1 MIEKICIIY
10 SHHKLGDLIWQ
21 LPYIKAISNHHNK
34 QIDLIVREKTQAKE
48 ILKDLNYINIIH
60 YNNFRKKIFYWID
73 VFKLKKIFTNEDYSH
88 VYILDKINKPAV
100 AAKLAGIKNI
110 IGPGIKRQ
118 KKWLTNKNFLED
130 KDWLLSYS
138 EQSQKLL
145 KLNNIDIK
153 DIYPYIEV
161 KPSSLDKLKKNFSY
175 DGRKIAFGVD
185 SFEDYKIWYEEN
197 FIELANKFYAMKI
210 FDYIYLVCGKDKQ
223 HIVKNII
230 AKSNKNYF
238 IDCSD
243 LKLIDIIG
251 AIKDSDFFV
260 GNNSGPLNLAA
271 ALNVKSF
278 GLFAN
283 TPISQLKFSKV
294 IPLVPENYVDN
305 QFIKNREEMKK
316 LTPDKVF
323 QDIIKHLNNHK

>member
-1 MIEKICIIY
+1 MIEKICIVY

-21 LPYIKAISNHHNK
+21 LPYIKAISEHHNK
-34 QIDLIVREKTQAKE
+34 EIDLIVREKTQAKE
-48 ILKDLNYINIIH
+48 ILKDLNYINTIH
-60 YNNFRKKIFYWID
+60 YNDFRKKIFYWVD
-73 VFKLKKIFTNEDYSH
+73 VFKLKKIFSSKDYTH

-118 KKWLTNKNFLED
+118 KKWLTNKNFLND

-145 KLNNIDIK
+145 KINNIKIK
-153 DIYPYIEV
+153 DLYPHIEV
-161 KPSSLDKLKKNFSY
+161 KPSSLDELKKNFSY
-175 DGRKIAFGVD
+175 NGKKIAFGVD
-185 SFEDYKIWYEEN
+185 SFEDYKIWYEKN
-197 FIELANKFYAMKI
+197 FIELANKFYDEKV

-223 HIVKNII
+223 YIAKDII

-243 LKLIDIIG
+243 LKLIDIISV
-251 AIKDSDFFV
+251 IKDSDFFV

-283 TPISQLKFSKV
+283 TAISQLKFSKV
-294 IPLVPENYVDN
+294 IPLIPENYVDN
-305 QFIKNREEMKK
+305 QFVKDREEMKK

-323 QDIIKHLNNHK
+323 LDITKHLNDLT

>member
-1 MIEKICIIY
+1 MIEKICIVY

-21 LPYIKAISNHHNK
+21 LPYIKAISEHHNK
-34 QIDLIVREKTQAKE
+34 EIDLIVREKTQAKE
-48 ILKDLNYINIIH
+48 ILKDLNYINTIH
-60 YNNFRKKIFYWID
+60 YNDFRKKIFYWVD
-73 VFKLKKIFTNEDYSH
+73 VFKLKKIFSSEDYTH

-100 AAKLAGIKNI
+100 AARLAGIKNI

-118 KKWLTNKNFLED
+118 KKWLTNKNFLND

-145 KLNNIDIK
+145 KINNIKIK
-153 DIYPYIEV
+153 DLYPHIEV
-161 KPSSLDKLKKNFSY
+161 KPSSLDELKKNFSY
-175 DGRKIAFGVD
+175 NGKKIAFGVD
-185 SFEDYKIWYEEN
+185 SFEDYKIWYEKN
-197 FIELANKFYAMKI
+197 FIELANKFYDEKV

-223 HIVKNII
+223 YIAKNII

-243 LKLIDIIG
+243 LKLIDIISV
-251 AIKDSDFFV
+251 IKDSDFFV

-283 TPISQLKFSKV
+283 TAISQLKFSKV
-294 IPLVPENYVDN
+294 IPLIPENYVDN
-305 QFIKNREEMKK
+305 QFVKDREEMKK

-323 QDIIKHLNNHK
+323 LDITKHLNDLT

>member
-1 MIEKICIIY
+1 MIEKICVVY

-21 LPYIKAISNHHNK
+21 LPYMRAISEHHNK
-34 QIDLIVREKTQAKE
+34 EIDLVVREKTQAKE
-48 ILKDLNYINIIH
+48 ILKDLKYINTIH

-73 VFKLKKIFTNEDYSH
+73 VFKLKKVFSSEGYTH

-100 AAKLAGIKNI
+100 AAKLSGIKNI
-110 IGPGIKRQ
+110 IGPGIKGQ
-118 KKWLTNKNFLED
+118 KKWLTNKDFLDD

-145 KLNNIDIK
+145 RLNNIKIK
-153 DIYPYIEV
+153 DVYPNIEV
-161 KPSSLDKLKKNFSY
+161 KASTIDQLKKKDSY
-175 DGRKIAFGVD
+175 IGKKIAFGVD

-197 FIELANKFYAMKI
+197 FIELASKFYDEKV

-223 HIVKNII
+223 YIAKDII

-243 LKLIDIIG
+243 LKLIEIISV
-251 AIKDSDFFV
+251 IKDSDFFV

-283 TPISQLKFSKV
+283 TAISQLKFSKV
-294 IPLVPENYVDN
+294 IPLIPENYVDN
-305 QFIKNREEMKK
+305 QFIKDRKEMKK

-323 QDIIKHLNNHK
+323 LDITKHLND

>member
-1 MIEKICIIY
+1 M
-10 SHHKLGDLIWQ
+10 
-21 LPYIKAISNHHNK
+21 
-34 QIDLIVREKTQAKE
+34 
-48 ILKDLNYINIIH
+48 
-60 YNNFRKKIFYWID
+60 
-73 VFKLKKIFTNEDYSH
+73 
-88 VYILDKINKPAV
+88 
-100 AAKLAGIKNI
+100 
-110 IGPGIKRQ
+110 
-118 KKWLTNKNFLED
+118 
-130 KDWLLSYS
+130 
-138 EQSQKLL
+138 
-145 KLNNIDIK
+145 
-153 DIYPYIEV
+153 
-161 KPSSLDKLKKNFSY
+161 
-175 DGRKIAFGVD
+175 D

-197 FIELANKFYAMKI
+197 FIELANKFYDRKV

-238 IDCSD
+238 IDCSN

-251 AIKDSDFFV
+251 AIKDSKFFV

-294 IPLVPENYVDN
+294 VPLVPENYVDD

-316 LTPDKVF
+316 LTSDKVF
-323 QDIIKHLNNHK
+323 QDITKHLSNYI

>member
-1 MIEKICIIY
+1 MIEKICIVY

-21 LPYIKAISNHHNK
+21 LPYIKAISEHHNK
-34 QIDLIVREKTQAKE
+34 KIDLIVREKTQAKE
-48 ILKDLNYINIIH
+48 ILKDLNYINTIH

-73 VFKLKKIFTNEDYSH
+73 VFKLKKIFFTEDYTH

-100 AAKLAGIKNI
+100 AAKLANIKNI

-118 KKWLTNKNFLED
+118 KKWLTNKNFLDD

-145 KLNNIDIK
+145 KLNNIEIK
-153 DIYPYIEV
+153 DIYPHIEV
-161 KPSSLDKLKKNFSY
+161 NPSNIGEFKKNFFY
-175 DGRKIAFGVD
+175 KGKKIAFGVD

-197 FIELANKFYAMKI
+197 FIELANKFYDKKI
-210 FDYIYLVCGKDKQ
+210 FDYIYLICGKDKQ
-223 HIVKNII
+223 YIAKDII

-243 LKLIDIIG
+243 LKLIDIISV
-251 AIKDSDFFV
+251 IKDSDFFV

-283 TPISQLKFSKV
+283 TAISQLKFSKV
-294 IPLVPENYVDN
+294 IPLIPENYIDN
-305 QFIKNREEMKK
+305 QFIKNREEMRK
-316 LTPDKVF
+316 LTTDKVF
-323 QDIIKHLNNHK
+323 QDIIKLLNN

>member
-1 MIEKICIIY
+1 MIEKICIVY

-21 LPYIKAISNHHNK
+21 LPYIKAISEHHNK
-34 QIDLIVREKTQAKE
+34 VIDLVVREKTQAKE
-48 ILKDLNYINIIH
+48 ILKDLNYINTIH
-60 YNNFRKKIFYWID
+60 YNNFRKKIFYLID
-73 VFKLKKIFTNEDYSH
+73 VFKLKKIFSSEGYTH
-88 VYILDKINKPAV
+88 IYILDKINKPAV
-100 AAKLAGIKNI
+100 AAKLVGITNI

-118 KKWLTNKNFLED
+118 KKWLTNKNFLDD

-145 KLNNIDIK
+145 KLNNIEIK
-153 DIYPYIEV
+153 DIYPHIEV
-161 KPSSLDKLKKNFSY
+161 KSSSLDEFKKNFSY
-175 DGRKIAFGVD
+175 SGKKIAFGVD
-185 SFEDYKIWYEEN
+185 SFEDYKIWHEEN
-197 FIELANKFYAMKI
+197 FIKLANKFYDKKV
-210 FDYIYLVCGKDKQ
+210 FDYVYLICGKDKQ
-223 HIVKNII
+223 YIAKDII

-243 LKLIDIIG
+243 LKLIDIISV
-251 AIKDSDFFV
+251 IKDSDFFV

-305 QFIKNREEMKK
+305 QFIKDRKEMKK

-323 QDIIKHLNNHK
+323 LDITKHLTD

>member
-1 MIEKICIIY
+1 MTEKICIIY

-48 ILKDLNYINIIH
+48 ILKDLNYINLIH

-73 VFKLKKIFTNEDYSH
+73 VFKLKKIFTNEIYSH
-88 VYILDKINKPAV
+88 IYILDKINKPAV

-118 KKWLTNKNFLED
+118 KIWLTNKNFLED
-130 KDWLLSYS
+130 KDWYLSYS

-145 KLNNIDIK
+145 KLNDININ
-153 DIYPYIEV
+153 DIYPHIEI
-161 KPSSLDKLKKNFSY
+161 KPSSLEKLKKNFCY
-175 DGRKIAFGVD
+175 KGKKIAFGVD
-185 SFEDYKIWYEEN
+185 SFEDYKMWYEEN
-197 FIELANKFYAMKI
+197 FIELANKFYENKF

-223 HIVKNII
+223 HIVKDII
-230 AKSNKNYF
+230 AKSQKKYF

-251 AIKDSDFFV
+251 VIKDSDFFV

-294 IPLVPENYVDN
+294 IPLVPENYADN
-305 QFIKNREEMKK
+305 QFIKNRKEMKK
-316 LTPDKVF
+316 LTTDKVF
-323 QDIIKHLNNHK
+323 QDITKNLNNHI

>member
-1 MIEKICIIY
+1 MIEKICVVY

-21 LPYIKAISNHHNK
+21 LPYMKAISEHHNK
-34 QIDLIVREKTQAKE
+34 EIDLVVREKTQAKE
-48 ILKDLNYINIIH
+48 ILKDLNYINTIH

-73 VFKLKKIFTNEDYSH
+73 VFKLKKVFSSEGYTH

-100 AAKLAGIKNI
+100 AAKLSGIKNI

-118 KKWLTNKNFLED
+118 KNWLTNKDFLDD

-145 KLNNIDIK
+145 RLNNIKIK
-153 DIYPYIEV
+153 DVYPNIEV
-161 KPSSLDKLKKNFSY
+161 KASTIDQLKKKNSY
-175 DGRKIAFGVD
+175 IGKKIAFGVD

-197 FIELANKFYAMKI
+197 FIELASKFYDEKV

-223 HIVKNII
+223 YIAKDII

-243 LKLIDIIG
+243 LKLIDIISV
-251 AIKDSDFFV
+251 IKDSDFFV

-283 TPISQLKFSKV
+283 TAISQLKFSKV
-294 IPLVPENYVDN
+294 IPLIPENYVDN
-305 QFIKNREEMKK
+305 QFVKDREEMKK

-323 QDIIKHLNNHK
+323 LDITKHLNDLT

>member
-1 MIEKICIIY
+1 MIEKICITY

-21 LPYIKAISNHHNK
+21 LPYIKAISEHHNK
-34 QIDLIVREKTQAKE
+34 KIDLVVREKTQAKE
-48 ILKDLNYINIIH
+48 ILKDLNYINTIH

-73 VFKLKKIFTNEDYSH
+73 VFKLKKIFFTENYTH

-100 AAKLAGIKNI
+100 AAKLANIKNV

-118 KKWLTNKNFLED
+118 KKWLTNKNFLDD

-145 KLNNIDIK
+145 KLNNIKIK
-153 DIYPYIEV
+153 DIYPHIEV
-161 KPSSLDKLKKNFSY
+161 KPSSIEELEIKKFYS
-175 DGRKIAFGVD
+175 GKKIAFGVD
-185 SFEDYKIWYEEN
+185 SFEDYKIWYEKN
-197 FIELANKFYAMKI
+197 FIELANKFYDEKV

-223 HIVKNII
+223 YIAKDII

-243 LKLIDIIG
+243 LKLIDIISV
-251 AIKDSDFFV
+251 IKDSDFFV

-271 ALNVKSF
+271 ALNIKSF

-283 TPISQLKFSKV
+283 TAISQLKFSKV

-305 QFIKNREEMKK
+305 QFIKDREEMRK

-323 QDIIKHLNNHK
+323 LDITEYLNN

>member
-1 MIEKICIIY
+1 MIEKICIVY

-21 LPYIKAISNHHNK
+21 LPYIKAISEHHNK
-34 QIDLIVREKTQAKE
+34 EIDLIVREKTQAKE
-48 ILKDLNYINIIH
+48 ILKDLNYINTIH
-60 YNNFRKKIFYWID
+60 YNDFRKKIFYWVD
-73 VFKLKKIFTNEDYSH
+73 VFKLKKIFSSEDYTH

-100 AAKLAGIKNI
+100 AAKFAGIKNI

-118 KKWLTNKNFLED
+118 KKWLTNKNFLND

-145 KLNNIDIK
+145 KINNIKIK
-153 DIYPYIEV
+153 DLYPHIEV
-161 KPSSLDKLKKNFSY
+161 KPSSLDELKKNFSY
-175 DGRKIAFGVD
+175 NGKKIAFGVD
-185 SFEDYKIWYEEN
+185 SFEDYKIWYEKN
-197 FIELANKFYAMKI
+197 FIELANKFYDEKV

-223 HIVKNII
+223 YIAKDII

-243 LKLIDIIG
+243 LKLIDIISV
-251 AIKDSDFFV
+251 IKDSDFFV

-283 TPISQLKFSKV
+283 TAISQLKFSKV
-294 IPLVPENYVDN
+294 IPLIPENYVDN
-305 QFIKNREEMKK
+305 QFIKDRKEMKK

-323 QDIIKHLNNHK
+323 LDITNHLND

>member
-1 MIEKICIIY
+1 MIEKICVVY

-21 LPYIKAISNHHNK
+21 LPYIKAISEHHNK
-34 QIDLIVREKTQAKE
+34 VIDLVVREKTQAKE
-48 ILKDLNYINIIH
+48 ILKDLNYINTIH

-73 VFKLKKIFTNEDYSH
+73 VFKLKKIFSSEDYTH
-88 VYILDKINKPAV
+88 IYILDKINKPAV
-100 AAKLAGIKNI
+100 AAKLAKIKNI
-110 IGPGIKRQ
+110 IGPGIRRQ
-118 KKWLTNKNFLED
+118 KKWLTNKDFLED

-145 KLNNIDIK
+145 KLNNIEIK
-153 DIYPYIEV
+153 DIYPHIEV
-161 KPSSLDKLKKNFSY
+161 KPSSLDEFKKKFSY
-175 DGRKIAFGVD
+175 SGKKIAFGVD

-197 FIELANKFYAMKI
+197 FIELANKFYDKKV
-210 FDYIYLVCGKDKQ
+210 FDYVYLVCGKDKQ
-223 HIVKNII
+223 YIAKDII
-230 AKSNKNYF
+230 AKSNKNFF

-243 LKLIDIIG
+243 LKLIDIISV
-251 AIKDSDFFV
+251 IKDSDFFV

-271 ALNVKSF
+271 ALNIKSF

-283 TPISQLKFSKV
+283 TAISQLKFSKV

-305 QFIKNREEMKK
+305 QFIKDREEMRK

-323 QDIIKHLNNHK
+323 LDITKYLNN

>member
-1 MIEKICIIY
+1 MTEEICIVY

-21 LPYIKAISNHHNK
+21 LPYIKAISEHHNK
-34 QIDLIVREKTQAKE
+34 KIDLIVREKTQAKE
-48 ILKDLNYINIIH
+48 ILKDLSYINEIH
-60 YNNFRKKIFYWID
+60 YNNFRKKIFYWVD
-73 VFKLKKIFTNEDYSH
+73 VFKLKKIFSNQEYSY

-118 KKWLTNKNFLED
+118 KKWLTNKHFLDD
-130 KDWLLSYS
+130 KDWFLSYS

-145 KLNNIDIK
+145 KLNNIKIK
-153 DIYPYIEV
+153 DVYPHIEV
-161 KPSSLDKLKKNFSY
+161 KPSSIDELKKNFSY
-175 DGRKIAFGVD
+175 SGKKIAFGVD

-197 FIELANKFYAMKI
+197 FIELAKKFYDRKI

-223 HIVKNII
+223 YIVKNII
-230 AKSNKNYF
+230 DKSNKDYF
-238 IDCSD
+238 IDCSN

-251 AIKDSDFFV
+251 VIKDSDFFI

-271 ALNVKSF
+271 ALNIKSF

-294 IPLVPENYVDN
+294 IPLIPENYIDN
-305 QFIKNREEMKK
+305 QFIKDRVEMRK
-316 LTPDKVF
+316 LTPEKVF
-323 QDIIKHLNNHK
+323 QDIIKLLNN

>member
-1 MIEKICIIY
+1 MVEKICVIY

-21 LPYIKAISNHHNK
+21 LPYIKAISEHHNRV
-34 QIDLIVREKTQAKE
+34 IDLIVREKTQAKE
-48 ILKDLNYINIIH
+48 ILKDLNYINAIH

-73 VFKLKKIFTNEDYSH
+73 VFKLKKIFSSESYTH
-88 VYILDKINKPAV
+88 IYILDKINKPAV

-145 KLNNIDIK
+145 KLNNIEIK
-153 DIYPYIEV
+153 DIYPHIEV
-161 KPSSLDKLKKNFSY
+161 KPSSIDKFKKNFSY
-175 DGRKIAFGVD
+175 NGKKIAFGVD

-197 FIELANKFYAMKI
+197 FIELANKFYDLKV

-223 HIVKNII
+223 YIAKDII
-230 AKSNKNYF
+230 AKSNKDYF

-243 LKLIDIIG
+243 LKLIDIISV
-251 AIKDSDFFV
+251 IKDSDFFV

-278 GLFAN
+278 GLIAN
-283 TPISQLKFSKV
+283 TAISQLKFSKV
-294 IPLVPENYVDN
+294 IPLIPENYVDN
-305 QFIKNREEMKK
+305 QFIKDREEMKK

-323 QDIIKHLNNHK
+323 LDIIKHLNN

>member
-1 MIEKICIIY
+1 MTEKICIVY

-21 LPYIKAISNHHNK
+21 LPYIKAISEHHNNK
-34 QIDLIVREKTQAKE
+34 IDLIVREKTQAKE
-48 ILKDLNYINIIH
+48 ILKDLNYLNTIH
-60 YNNFRKKIFYWID
+60 YNDFRKKIFYWVD
-73 VFKLKKIFTNEDYSH
+73 VLKLRKIFSNEKYSH

-118 KKWLTNKNFLED
+118 KKWLTNKDFLDD

-145 KLNNIDIK
+145 KLNNIEIK
-153 DIYPYIEV
+153 DVYPHIEV
-161 KPSSLDKLKKNFSY
+161 KPSSINKLKKKFSY
-175 DGRKIAFGVD
+175 SGKKIAFGVD

-197 FIELANKFYAMKI
+197 FIELANKFYNAKA

-223 HIVKNII
+223 HIAKEII
-230 AKSNKNYF
+230 TKSNKDYF

-243 LKLIDIIG
+243 LKLVDIIRV
-251 AIKDSDFFV
+251 IKDSDFFV
-260 GNNSGPLNLAA
+260 GNNSGPINLAA

-283 TPISQLKFSKV
+283 TAISQLKFSKI
-294 IPLVPENYVDN
+294 IPLTPENYVDN
-305 QFIKNREEMKK
+305 QFIKDREEMRK
-316 LTPDKVF
+316 LSVDKVF
-323 QDIIKHLNNHK
+323 QDIIKYLNNRI

>member
-1 MIEKICIIY
+1 MIENICITY

-21 LPYIKAISNHHNK
+21 LPYIRAISEHHNK
-34 QIDLIVREKTQAKE
+34 KIDLIVREKTQAKE
-48 ILKDLNYINIIH
+48 ILKDLNYINAIH
-60 YNNFRKKIFYWID
+60 YNNFRKKFFYWID
-73 VFKLKKIFTNEDYSH
+73 TFKLKKIFSNEGYSH
-88 VYILDKINKPAV
+88 VYILDKINKPAI

-118 KKWLTNKNFLED
+118 KKWLTNKDFLED
-130 KDWLLSYS
+130 RDWYLSYS

-145 KLNNIDIK
+145 KLNNINIK
-153 DIYPYIEV
+153 DVYPHIEV

-175 DGRKIAFGVD
+175 NGKKIAFGVD
-185 SFEDYKIWYEEN
+185 SYEDYKIWYEEN
-197 FIELANKFYAMKI
+197 FIELANKFYDGKV

-230 AKSNKNYF
+230 AKSNRNYF

-294 IPLVPENYVDN
+294 IPLVPENYADN

-316 LTPDKVF
+316 LTTDKVF
-323 QDIIKHLNNHK
+323 QDITKNLNNHI

>member
-1 MIEKICIIY
+1 MIEKICIVY

-21 LPYIKAISNHHNK
+21 LPYIKAISEDHSIK
-34 QIDLIVREKTQAKE
+34 VDLVVRERTQAKE
-48 ILKDLNYINIIH
+48 ILKDLNYINTIH
-60 YNNFRKKIFYWID
+60 YNNFRKKIFYWMD
-73 VFKLKKIFTNEDYSH
+73 VFKLKKIFSTEDYTH

-118 KKWLTNKNFLED
+118 KKWLTNKNFLDD

-145 KLNNIDIK
+145 KLNNIEIK
-153 DIYPYIEV
+153 DHYPHIEV
-161 KPSSLDKLKKNFSY
+161 KPSSIDESKKKFSY
-175 DGRKIAFGVD
+175 IGKKIAFGVD

-197 FIELANKFYAMKI
+197 FIELAKKFYDRKI

-223 HIVKNII
+223 YIVKNII
-230 AKSNKNYF
+230 SKSNKEYF

-251 AIKDSDFFV
+251 VLKDSDFFI

-271 ALNVKSF
+271 ALNIKSF

-294 IPLVPENYVDN
+294 IPLIPENYVDN
-305 QFIKNREEMKK
+305 QFIKNREEMRK
-316 LTPDKVF
+316 LTTDKVF
-323 QDIIKHLNNHK
+323 QDIIKLLNN

>member
-1 MIEKICIIY
+1 MIEKICIVY

-21 LPYIKAISNHHNK
+21 LPYIKAISEHHNK
-34 QIDLIVREKTQAKE
+34 EIDLIVREKTQAKE
-48 ILKDLNYINIIH
+48 ILKDLNYINTIH
-60 YNNFRKKIFYWID
+60 YNDFRKKIFYWVD
-73 VFKLKKIFTNEDYSH
+73 VFKLKKIFSSKDYTH

-118 KKWLTNKNFLED
+118 KKWLTNKNFLND

-145 KLNNIDIK
+145 KINNIKIK
-153 DIYPYIEV
+153 DLYPHIEV
-161 KPSSLDKLKKNFSY
+161 KPSSLDESKKNFSY
-175 DGRKIAFGVD
+175 NGKKIAFGVD
-185 SFEDYKIWYEEN
+185 SFEDYKIWYEKN
-197 FIELANKFYAMKI
+197 FIELANKFYDEKV

-223 HIVKNII
+223 YIANDII

-243 LKLIDIIG
+243 LKLIDIISV
-251 AIKDSDFFV
+251 IKDSDFFV

-283 TPISQLKFSKV
+283 TAISQLKFSKV
-294 IPLVPENYVDN
+294 IPLIPENYVDN
-305 QFIKNREEMKK
+305 QFVKDREEMKK

-323 QDIIKHLNNHK
+323 LDITKHLNDLT

>member
-1 MIEKICIIY
+1 MVEKICVVY

-21 LPYIKAISNHHNK
+21 LPYITAISEHHNK
-34 QIDLIVREKTQAKE
+34 VIDLVVREKTQAKE
-48 ILKDLNYINIIH
+48 ILKDLNYINTIH

-73 VFKLKKIFTNEDYSH
+73 VFKLKKIFSSEGYTH

-100 AAKLAGIKNI
+100 AAKLVGITNI

-118 KKWLTNKNFLED
+118 KKWLTNKNFLDD

-145 KLNNIDIK
+145 KLNNIEIK
-153 DIYPYIEV
+153 DIYPHIEV
-161 KPSSLDKLKKNFSY
+161 KSSSLDEFKKNFSY
-175 DGRKIAFGVD
+175 SGKKIAFGVD

-197 FIELANKFYAMKI
+197 FIELANKFYDKKV
-210 FDYIYLVCGKDKQ
+210 FDYVYLICGKDKQ
-223 HIVKNII
+223 YIAKDII

-238 IDCSD
+238 IDCCD
-243 LKLIDIIG
+243 LKLIDIISV
-251 AIKDSDFFV
+251 IKDSDFFV

-305 QFIKNREEMKK
+305 QFIKDRKEMKK

-323 QDIIKHLNNHK
+323 LDITKHLTD

>member
-1 MIEKICIIY
+1 MIEKICIVY

-21 LPYIKAISNHHNK
+21 LPYIKAISEHHNK
-34 QIDLIVREKTQAKE
+34 KIDLVVREKTQAKE
-48 ILKDLNYINIIH
+48 ILKDLNYINTIH

-73 VFKLKKIFTNEDYSH
+73 VFKLKKIFFTENYTH

-100 AAKLAGIKNI
+100 AAKLANIKNI

-118 KKWLTNKNFLED
+118 KKWLTNKNFLDD

-145 KLNNIDIK
+145 KLNNIKIK
-153 DIYPYIEV
+153 DIYPHIEV
-161 KPSSLDKLKKNFSY
+161 KPSSIEELEIKKFYS
-175 DGRKIAFGVD
+175 GKKIAFGVD

-197 FIELANKFYAMKI
+197 FIELANKFYNEKV

-223 HIVKNII
+223 HIAKDII

-243 LKLIDIIG
+243 LKLIDIISV
-251 AIKDSDFFV
+251 IKDSDFFV

-271 ALNVKSF
+271 ALNIKSF

-283 TPISQLKFSKV
+283 TAISQLRFSKV

-305 QFIKNREEMKK
+305 QFIKDREEMKK

-323 QDIIKHLNNHK
+323 FDITNHLKD

>member
-1 MIEKICIIY
+1 MIEKICVVY

-21 LPYIKAISNHHNK
+21 LPYIKAISEHHNK
-34 QIDLIVREKTQAKE
+34 VIDLVVREKTQAKE
-48 ILKDLNYINIIH
+48 ILKDLNYINTIH
-60 YNNFRKKIFYWID
+60 YNNFRKKIFYLID
-73 VFKLKKIFTNEDYSH
+73 VFKLKKIFSSEGYTH

-100 AAKLAGIKNI
+100 AAKLVGITNI

-118 KKWLTNKNFLED
+118 KKWLTNKNFLDD

-145 KLNNIDIK
+145 KLNNIEIK
-153 DIYPYIEV
+153 DIYPHIEV
-161 KPSSLDKLKKNFSY
+161 KSSSLDEFKKNFSY
-175 DGRKIAFGVD
+175 SGKKIAFGVD

-197 FIELANKFYAMKI
+197 FIELANKFYDKKV
-210 FDYIYLVCGKDKQ
+210 FDYVYLICGKDKQ
-223 HIVKNII
+223 YIAKDII

-243 LKLIDIIG
+243 LKLIDIISV
-251 AIKDSDFFV
+251 IKDSDFFV

-271 ALNVKSF
+271 ALNIKSF

-283 TPISQLKFSKV
+283 TAISQLKFSKV

-305 QFIKNREEMKK
+305 QFIKDREEMKK

-323 QDIIKHLNNHK
+323 LDITKNLNN

>member
-1 MIEKICIIY
+1 MVEKICVVY

-21 LPYIKAISNHHNK
+21 LPYIKAISEHHNK
-34 QIDLIVREKTQAKE
+34 VIDLVVREKTQAKE
-48 ILKDLNYINIIH
+48 ILKDLNYINTIH

-73 VFKLKKIFTNEDYSH
+73 VFKLKKIFSSGGYTH

-100 AAKLAGIKNI
+100 AAKLVGIKNI

-118 KKWLTNKNFLED
+118 KKWLTNKNFLDD

-145 KLNNIDIK
+145 KLNNIKIK
-153 DIYPYIEV
+153 DIYPHIEV
-161 KPSSLDKLKKNFSY
+161 KPSSLDEFKKNFSY
-175 DGRKIAFGVD
+175 SGKKIAFGVD

-197 FIELANKFYAMKI
+197 FIELANKFYDKKV
-210 FDYIYLVCGKDKQ
+210 FDYVYLICGKDKQ
-223 HIVKNII
+223 YIAKDII

-238 IDCSD
+238 INCSD
-243 LKLIDIIG
+243 LKLIDIISV
-251 AIKDSDFFV
+251 IKDSDFFV

-283 TPISQLKFSKV
+283 TAISQLKFSKV

-305 QFIKNREEMKK
+305 QFIKDRKEMKK

-323 QDIIKHLNNHK
+323 LDITKHLTD

>member
-1 MIEKICIIY
+1 MVEKICVVY

-21 LPYIKAISNHHNK
+21 LPYIKAISEHHNK
-34 QIDLIVREKTQAKE
+34 VIDLVVREKTQAKE
-48 ILKDLNYINIIH
+48 ILKDLNYINTIH

-73 VFKLKKIFTNEDYSH
+73 VFKLKKIFSSEGYTH

-100 AAKLAGIKNI
+100 AAKLVGIKNI

-118 KKWLTNKNFLED
+118 KKWLTNKNFLDD

-145 KLNNIDIK
+145 KLNNIEIK
-153 DIYPYIEV
+153 DIYPHIEV
-161 KPSSLDKLKKNFSY
+161 KPSSLDEFKKKFSY
-175 DGRKIAFGVD
+175 SGKKIAFGVD

-197 FIELANKFYAMKI
+197 FIELANKFYDKKV
-210 FDYIYLVCGKDKQ
+210 FDYVYLICGKDKQ
-223 HIVKNII
+223 YIAKDII

-238 IDCSD
+238 INCSD
-243 LKLIDIIG
+243 LKLIDIISV
-251 AIKDSDFFV
+251 IKDSDFFV

-283 TPISQLKFSKV
+283 TAISQLKFSKV

-305 QFIKNREEMKK
+305 QFIKDREEMRK

-323 QDIIKHLNNHK
+323 LDITKYLNN

>member
-1 MIEKICIIY
+1 MTEKICIVY

-21 LPYIKAISNHHNK
+21 LPYIKAISEHHNNK
-34 QIDLIVREKTQAKE
+34 IDLIVREKTQAKE
-48 ILKDLNYINIIH
+48 ILKDLNYLNTIH
-60 YNNFRKKIFYWID
+60 YNDFRKKIFYWVD
-73 VFKLKKIFTNEDYSH
+73 VLKLRKIFSNEKYSH

-118 KKWLTNKNFLED
+118 KKWLTNKYFLDD
-130 KDWLLSYS
+130 KDWFLSYS

-145 KLNNIDIK
+145 KLNNITIK
-153 DIYPYIEV
+153 DVYPHIEV
-161 KPSSLDKLKKNFSY
+161 KPSTINELKKNFSY
-175 DGRKIAFGVD
+175 SGKKIAFGVD
-185 SFEDYKIWYEEN
+185 SFEEYKIWYEEN
-197 FIELANKFYAMKI
+197 FIELANKFYERKI

-223 HIVKNII
+223 YIVKNII
-230 AKSNKNYF
+230 DKSNKDYF
-238 IDCSD
+238 IDCSN

-251 AIKDSDFFV
+251 VIKDSDFFI

-271 ALNVKSF
+271 ALNIKSF

-294 IPLVPENYVDN
+294 IPLIPENYIDN
-305 QFIKNREEMKK
+305 HFIKDREEMRK
-316 LTPDKVF
+316 LTPEKVF
-323 QDIIKHLNNHK
+323 QDIIRLLNN

>member
-48 ILKDLNYINIIH
+48 ILKDLNYISLIH

-73 VFKLKKIFTNEDYSH
+73 VFKLKKILANEDYSH

-130 KDWLLSYS
+130 EDWHLSYS

-145 KLNNIDIK
+145 KLNNIAIK
-153 DIYPYIEV
+153 DVYPHIEV

-175 DGRKIAFGVD
+175 NGKKIAFGVD
-185 SFEDYKIWYEEN
+185 SFEDYKIWHEEN
-197 FIELANKFYAMKI
+197 FIELANKFYNNKV

-294 IPLVPENYVDN
+294 IPLVPKNYIDN

-316 LTPDKVF
+316 LTPEKVF
-323 QDIIKHLNNHK
+323 QDITKLLNNHI

>member
-1 MIEKICIIY
+1 MIEKICITY

-21 LPYIKAISNHHNK
+21 LPYIKAISEHHNK
-34 QIDLIVREKTQAKE
+34 KIDLVVREKTQAKE
-48 ILKDLNYINIIH
+48 ILKDLNYINTIH

-73 VFKLKKIFTNEDYSH
+73 VFKLKKIFFTENYTH

-100 AAKLAGIKNI
+100 AAKLANIKNI

-118 KKWLTNKNFLED
+118 KKWLTSKNFLDD

-145 KLNNIDIK
+145 KLNNIKIK
-153 DIYPYIEV
+153 DIYPHIEV
-161 KPSSLDKLKKNFSY
+161 NSSNIEKFKKNFFYS
-175 DGRKIAFGVD
+175 GKKIAFGVD

-197 FIELANKFYAMKI
+197 FIELANKFYDKKV

-223 HIVKNII
+223 HIAKDII

-243 LKLIDIIG
+243 LKLIDIISV
-251 AIKDSDFFV
+251 IKDSDFFV

-271 ALNVKSF
+271 ALNIKSF

-283 TPISQLKFSKV
+283 TAISQLKFSKV

-305 QFIKNREEMKK
+305 QFIKDREEMRK

-323 QDIIKHLNNHK
+323 LDITKNLND

>member
-1 MIEKICIIY
+1 MVEKICVVY

-21 LPYIKAISNHHNK
+21 LPYIKAISEHHNK
-34 QIDLIVREKTQAKE
+34 VIDLVVREKTQAKE
-48 ILKDLNYINIIH
+48 ILKDLKYINTIH

-73 VFKLKKIFTNEDYSH
+73 VFKLKKIFSSEGYTH

-100 AAKLAGIKNI
+100 AAKLVGITNI

-118 KKWLTNKNFLED
+118 KKWLTNKNFLDD

-145 KLNNIDIK
+145 KLNNIEIK
-153 DIYPYIEV
+153 DIYPHIEV
-161 KPSSLDKLKKNFSY
+161 KSSSLDEFKKNFSY
-175 DGRKIAFGVD
+175 SGKKIAFGVD
-185 SFEDYKIWYEEN
+185 SFEDYKIWYEKN
-197 FIELANKFYAMKI
+197 FIELANKFYDEKV

-223 HIVKNII
+223 YIAKDII

-243 LKLIDIIG
+243 LKLIDIISV
-251 AIKDSDFFV
+251 IKDSDFFV

-283 TPISQLKFSKV
+283 TAISQLKFSKV
-294 IPLVPENYVDN
+294 IPLIPENYVDN
-305 QFIKNREEMKK
+305 QFVKDREEMKK

-323 QDIIKHLNNHK
+323 LDITKHLNDLT

>member
-1 MIEKICIIY
+1 MIEKICIVY

-21 LPYIKAISNHHNK
+21 LPYIKAISEHHNK
-34 QIDLIVREKTQAKE
+34 EIDLIVREKTQAKE
-48 ILKDLNYINIIH
+48 ILKDLNYINSIH
-60 YNNFRKKIFYWID
+60 YNDFRKKIFYWVD
-73 VFKLKKIFTNEDYSH
+73 VFKLKKIFSSKDYTH

-118 KKWLTNKNFLED
+118 KKWLTNKNFLND

-145 KLNNIDIK
+145 KINNIKIK
-153 DIYPYIEV
+153 DLYPYIEV
-161 KPSSLDKLKKNFSY
+161 KPSSLDELKKNFSY
-175 DGRKIAFGVD
+175 NGKKIAFGVD
-185 SFEDYKIWYEEN
+185 SFEDYKIWYEKN
-197 FIELANKFYAMKI
+197 FIELANKFYDEKV

-223 HIVKNII
+223 YIANDII

-243 LKLIDIIG
+243 LKLIDIISV
-251 AIKDSDFFV
+251 IKDSDFFV

-283 TPISQLKFSKV
+283 TAISQLKFSKV
-294 IPLVPENYVDN
+294 IPLIPENYVDN
-305 QFIKNREEMKK
+305 QFIKDREEMKK

-323 QDIIKHLNNHK
+323 LDITKHLNDLT

>member
-1 MIEKICIIY
+1 MVEKICVVY

-21 LPYIKAISNHHNK
+21 LPYIKAISEHHNK
-34 QIDLIVREKTQAKE
+34 VIDLVVREKTQAKE
-48 ILKDLNYINIIH
+48 ILKDLNYINTIH

-73 VFKLKKIFTNEDYSH
+73 VFKLKKIFSSEGYTY

-100 AAKLAGIKNI
+100 AAKLVGITNI

-118 KKWLTNKNFLED
+118 KKWLTNKNFLDD

-145 KLNNIDIK
+145 ELNNIEIK
-153 DIYPYIEV
+153 DIYPHIEV
-161 KPSSLDKLKKNFSY
+161 KSSSLDEFKKNFSY
-175 DGRKIAFGVD
+175 SGKKIAFGVD
-185 SFEDYKIWYEEN
+185 SFEDYKIWYEKN
-197 FIELANKFYAMKI
+197 FIELANKFNDKKV
-210 FDYIYLVCGKDKQ
+210 FDYVYLICGKDKQ
-223 HIVKNII
+223 YIAKDII

-243 LKLIDIIG
+243 LKLIDIISV
-251 AIKDSDFFV
+251 IKDSDFFV

-305 QFIKNREEMKK
+305 QFIKDRKEMKK

-323 QDIIKHLNNHK
+323 LDITKHLTD

>member
-48 ILKDLNYINIIH
+48 ILKDLNYINLIH

-73 VFKLKKIFTNEDYSH
+73 VFKLKKIFTNEIYSH
-88 VYILDKINKPAV
+88 IYILDKINKPAV

-118 KKWLTNKNFLED
+118 KIWLTNKNILED
-130 KDWLLSYS
+130 KDWYLSYS

-145 KLNNIDIK
+145 KLNNIDIN
-153 DIYPYIEV
+153 DIYPHIEI
-161 KPSSLDKLKKNFSY
+161 KPSSLEKLKKNFSY
-175 DGRKIAFGVD
+175 NGKKIAFGVD

-197 FIELANKFYAMKI
+197 FIELANKFYDNKV

-230 AKSNKNYF
+230 AKSHKKYF

-251 AIKDSDFFV
+251 VIKDSDFFV

-294 IPLVPENYVDN
+294 IPLVPENYIDN
-305 QFIKNREEMKK
+305 QFIKNRKEMKK
-316 LTPDKVF
+316 LTADKDF
-323 QDIIKHLNNHK
+323 QDINKHLNNNI